1 MMTKQAER
9 ASKLPLFGGSA
20 AYVRSWANFWQA
32 WWARTAGVAAIDSTR
47 LDRFATLVRFAREHS
62 PLYCE
67 MYRDVPSNVSA
78 PHALPV
84 VTKHALMAR
93 FDDWVT
99 DTAIRRTNIDA
110 FLADRTHIGD
120 RYLGRYIVWK
130 SSGSTGEPGIFVQ
143 DDDALAVY
151 DALIAMQ
158 LAGANLAGK
167 CAAGLFK
174 GGRAALIAATGD
186 HFASIASWKRVCWSG
201 PGLAA
206 RGFSIMEPLDRLI
219 AKINAFAPV
228 YLASYPTMLTLLAE
242 ERVAGRLRVAPAIVW
257 SGGEFL
263 APGACAELEQAFDC
277 PVLNEYGASEC
288 MSIAFGCREGWLHV
302 NADWVMLEPVD
313 ANYRPT
319 PLGQISHTVLL
330 TNLAN
335 RIQPVIRYD
344 LGDAVVANPEPCGCG
359 NPLPAIR
366 VEGRREDVVTMSASD
381 GRQIRLLPMALTTIV
396 EEAADV
402 HRFQIVQSHD
412 TTLMLRLDIA
422 GVERKQVAFR
432 AAAHAL
438 RDYLAGQGVTHPHV
452 SLDERLPIPDRR
464 SGKLREVIIELGAE
478 ASDDPDVTPQS
489 PSRSPRSGPAPNRLD
504 TRTRDRG
511 LHDGH

>member
-1 MMTKQAER
+1 MTQQAER
-9 ASKLPLFGGSA
+9 ASRLSPFGGSA
-20 AYVRSWANFWQA
+20 ANVRSWANFWQL
-32 WWARTAGVAAIDSTR
+32 WWGRGAGVAALDSTR
-47 LDRFATLVRFAREHS
+47 LDRFATLARFAREHS
-62 PLYCE
+62 PLYRE
-67 MYRDVPSNVSA
+67 MYRGVRSNVST

-120 RYLGRYIVWK
+120 RYLGRYVVWR
-130 SSGSTGEPGIFVQ
+130 SSGSTGEPAIFVQ

-151 DALIAMQ
+151 DALIAVQ
-158 LAGANLAGK
+158 LADANLVGK
-167 CAAGLFK
+167 CFAGLFK

-186 HFASIASWKRVCWSG
+186 HFMSIASWKRACRSG
-201 PGLAA
+201 PGLGTRA
-206 RGFSIMEPLDRLI
+206 FSIMEPLDHLV
-219 AKINAFAPV
+219 AEINAFAPV
-228 YLASYPTMLTLLAE
+228 YLASYPTMLVLLAE
-242 ERVAGRLRVAPAIVW
+242 ERAAGRLHVAPAIVW

-263 APGACAELEQAFDC
+263 APDARTDLERAFDC
-277 PVLNEYGASEC
+277 PVLDEYGASEC
-288 MSIAFGCREGWLHV
+288 MSIAFGCRKGWLHV

-319 PLGQISHTVLL
+319 ALGQISHTVLL
-330 TNLAN
+330 TNFAN

-366 VEGRREDVVTMSASD
+366 VEGRREDVVTMSALD
-381 GRQIRLLPMALTTIV
+381 GRRIRLLPMALTMTV
-396 EEAADV
+396 EEAAHV
-402 HRFQIVQSHD
+402 HRFQIVQSRD
-412 TTLMLRLDIA
+412 PTLTLRLDIA
-422 GVERKQVAFR
+422 DAKRKQAAFR

-438 RDYLAGQGVTHPHV
+438 HDYLTSQGVADPHV

-464 SGKLREVIIELGAE
+464 SGKLRQVVVELGAE
-478 ASDDPDVTPQS
+478 AQ
-489 PSRSPRSGPAPNRLD
+489 
-504 TRTRDRG
+504 
-511 LHDGH
+511 